1 MEKYGRSKNNIESVW
16 DKIYRNYKG
25 PDIKNKYIHSRL
37 IKVLE
42 KYINP
47 GDTIL
52 EAGCGSGYMVSYF
65 QNHGH
70 YSVGLDI
77 NEEPLKV
84 ARDMFGAENL
94 KKGDLF
100 NLPFKNSSFDI
111 VWNEGTLEH
120 FKINRSIEAAKEMTR
135 VSKKYVIIDVPNRY
149 NLCVITKMLQKIVGM
164 WPYGYE
170 ESYSIGRLKY
180 LMEKAGLE
188 IVGVHGVFL
197 APPIH
202 TWKDWKSI
210 MALLFLIIPLPEK
223 VIPKFLNV
231 IGKIEDNYPAIVKFL
246 GYHLVMVGRVG

>member
-1 MEKYGRSKNNIESVW
+1 MKKESVW
-16 DKIYRNYKG
+16 DKIYKNYKG
-25 PDIKNKYIHSRL
+25 PDIKNKYIHSKL

-42 KYINP
+42 KYMNP
-47 GDTIL
+47 ADSIL
-52 EAGCGSGYMVSYF
+52 EPGCGSGYMVSYF

-84 ARDMFGAENL
+84 ARDMFGAKNL

-111 VWNEGTLEH
+111 VWNEGVLEH
-120 FKINRSIEAAKEMTR
+120 FKINKSIEAAKEMAR

-149 NLCVITKMLQKIVGM
+149 NLCVVTKMLQKTVGM

-170 ESYSIGRLKY
+170 ESYSIRRLKY

-188 IVGVHGVFL
+188 VVNVHGVFL
-197 APPIH
+197 APPMHI
-202 TWKDWKSI
+202 WKDWKSI

-223 VIPKFLNV
+223 VMLKLLNV

-246 GYHLVMVGRVG
+246 GYHLVMVGRVRSK

>member
-1 MEKYGRSKNNIESVW
+1 MKKSVRNRNNVENLW
-16 DKIYRNYKG
+16 DKIYKNYKG

-37 IKVLE
+37 IKILE

-47 GDTIL
+47 RDSIL

-84 ARDMFGAENL
+84 ARDMFGAKNL

-100 NLPFKNSSFDI
+100 NLPFENSFFDI
-111 VWNEGTLEH
+111 VWNEGVLEH
-120 FKINRSIEAAKEMTR
+120 FKINKFIEAAKEMER

-149 NLCVITKMLQKIVGM
+149 SLFVITKILQKICRI
-164 WPYGYE
+164 WPYGHE
-170 ESYSIGRLKY
+170 ESYSIKRLKY

-188 IVGVHGVFL
+188 VVGVHGVFL
-197 APPIH
+197 ASPMHI
-202 TWKDWKSI
+202 WKGWKSI
-210 MALLFLIIPLPEK
+210 AALLFLIIPLPKK
-223 VIPKFLNV
+223 VMPKILNV
-231 IGKIEDNYPAIVKFL
+231 IGKIEDNYPDIAKFL
-246 GYHLVMVGRVG
+246 